1 MRGSSS
7 QRQTAHN
14 RPHQQ
19 KQLHGHHRPRNAKAT
34 KPQEDNMRTY
44 KPRSRIKL
52 IEEANKG
59 SLTHLLKNP
68 ELTIEQKR
76 ELVAER
82 NPFIYALGIGGI
94 NASNKAISKTK

>member
-19 KQLHGHHRPRNAKAT
+19 KQLYGHYRPRTTQAT
-34 KPQEDNMRTY
+34 QPKEDNMRTY
-44 KPRSRIKL
+44 KSRSRIKL

-59 SLTHLLKNP
+59 SLTHLIKDKT
-68 ELTIEQKR
+68 LTIEQKR
-76 ELVAER
+76 ELIAER

-94 NASNKAISKTK
+94 SASNKAVSKTE